1 MKTSK
6 LSKLLIKATNRAEK
20 LGDQKLIEMLDQ
32 VLELHNEL
40 DASVYEMALAMQ
52 DYNRKR

>member
-32 VLELHNEL
+32 ILQPHNEL

>member
-6 LSKLLIKATNRAEK
+6 LSKLLIKATNRAEE

-32 VLELHNEL
+32 ILELHNEL